1 MELCEPQL
9 NAISWPGAPHCYLW
23 WNGRLFGLLYS
34 SDIGWSPIT
43 VTCGKKT
50 PPPTSLEDKLPE
62 IGWYFQVECQE
73 KCHVSCDCVRLG
85 VMYDPSWL
93 CAKHQIKGT
102 GFLWDM
108 LPIARCRQWSIDPL
122 LAITLRRM
130 FLRVDHCPW
139 WRPSSNFAICEKK
152 GRNRW

>member
-1 MELCEPQL
+1 MWTPTERDFVAGGPT
-9 NAISWPGAPHCYLW
+9 
-23 WNGRLFGLLYS
+23 LLPLMKREAFWVVIFKRHRMIPNNRYM
-34 SDIGWSPIT
+34 WK
-43 VTCGKKT
+43 KKT

-108 LPIARCRQWSIDPL
+108 LPIARCWQWSIDPL

-130 FLRVDHCPW
+130 FLRVDRCPW
-139 WRPSSNFAICEKK
+139 WRPISNFAICEKK